1 MENEHRT
8 TEVKRTQGPH
18 RPFRMAR
25 ACAIGLLSVSLA
37 CTLDPGEPA
46 GTVVRALEPNPPYDP
61 ARVTVAN
68 EPPFFLADKN
78 ILNPYSDPA
87 YNPKTAGGL
96 LSPLIFTHVTAV
108 HGGLVWKKGAT
119 SPKLMLSFRHS
130 EMRGDDV
137 DDPNVLDQLINWTA
151 ADSISSLPLGVTS
164 PPTFTFTDASG
175 QPATVFGA
183 LNDPR
188 GNFGAAVRQSYA
200 WAMYGGFGPTGH
212 GVSVARRIAP
222 DRVIENAQLW
232 DWGHPDAFKNSGKYD
247 VARLTD
253 EDALLNKA
261 AFTDAGYSKGLV
273 GNLYCYGGTTLA
285 NGNLVGV
292 GGNDMNSN
300 NGLYRVNIYDP
311 ETETWRP
318 RAQGCHRAGW
328 AAAPASDPFF
338 KALFA
343 PLYEA
348 FFNDPTNPAKKD
360 ALYFMEGCNPI
371 EGGARLTVTMEN
383 GFPFKRYLG
392 PTATQPADPSDMKY
406 ARWYPSPLQLP
417 DDTVLIMA
425 GQEKLETVGSH
436 QPVDPTTGRLS
447 LNPVTGYPRDLGTD
461 RVDAAFDDSMI
472 YQTVPELYNPKTDRT
487 TAMESAA
494 RVIMPNYPHL
504 FPVQTGPGKNDWKVV
519 MMPGVLLSSV
529 GGNQSYEGPF
539 GGGTWMLDVRAAMAD
554 PKRDIPGANHVT
566 FVANAF
572 ADHQNYGMAAEIL
585 EIGQDGK
592 TVSHKAMVFG
602 GLAADS
608 RDVVTDI
615 VEMID
620 FAKPQPWKWERQQP
634 LYQPATGTRALPLPD
649 GTVLIGGGT
658 ADGATAEVSASYHFQ
673 LFNPADGTTKKLPVK
688 TTVPR
693 SQHGN
698 LYLLTDATAILMGQD
713 HTQSVP
719 VGDRVAPF
727 GDPDLGVDTAQIL
740 KPAYLF
746 NDDGTEAA
754 RPAIKHAPDEIHYGD
769 DFNIN
774 VELADVRRGRHGES
788 RRIKMVTMF
797 RSGSSTHSYGANMR
811 LVKLAFKGEGRGL
824 RVIAPRLPVQALPGD
839 YTLFVV
845 DERGVPSAAKHVRV
859 VMDNDHH
866 RGNRD
871 HDK

>member
-1 MENEHRT
+1 MS
-8 TEVKRTQGPH
+8 
-18 RPFRMAR
+18 R
-25 ACAIGLLSVSLA
+25 ACAIGLLSACLA
-37 CTLDPGEPA
+37 CAMDDPGESA
-46 GTVVRALEPNPPYDP
+46 VTVSALEPNPPFDP
-61 ARVTVAN
+61 ARVTIAN
-68 EPPFFLADKN
+68 EPPFFLADRN

-130 EMRGDDV
+130 EMRADDV
-137 DDPNVLDQLINWTA
+137 DDPGVLQQLIDWTA

-164 PPTFTFTDASG
+164 PPTFTYTDASG
-175 QPATVFGA
+175 QPVTVFGA

-188 GNFGAAVRQSYA
+188 GNFAGAIRQSYA
-200 WAMYGGFGPTGH
+200 WAMYGGFSPTGH
-212 GVSVARRIAP
+212 GISVARRIAP
-222 DRVIENAQLW
+222 DRTIEGAQLW

-247 VARLTD
+247 IVRLTD
-253 EDALLNKA
+253 EDSLLNKA

-273 GNLYCYGGTTLA
+273 GNLYCYGGVTLA
-285 NGNLVGV
+285 DGKLVGV
-292 GGNDMNSN
+292 GGNDMNSD
-300 NGLYRVNIYDP
+300 NGLYRINIYDP
-311 ETETWRP
+311 ETETWKPRP
-318 RAQGCHRAGW
+318 QGCHRAGW
-328 AAAPASDPFF
+328 AAAPASDPAF

-360 ALYFMEGCNPI
+360 ALYFMEGCKPI
-371 EGGARLTVTMEN
+371 AGGARLTVTMEN
-383 GFPFKRYLG
+383 GFPFKRYEG
-392 PTATQPADPSDMKY
+392 PTVTQPRDPSDMRY

-417 DDTVLIMA
+417 DNTVLIMSGA
-425 GQEKLETVGSH
+425 DKLETVGSH
-436 QPVDPTTGRLS
+436 QPVDPATGKLS
-447 LNPVTGYPRDLGTD
+447 LNPVSGYPRNLGTEH
-461 RVDAAFDDSMI
+461 VDAEFGASEIF
-472 YQTVPELYNPKTDRT
+472 QTVPELYDPKTDRT

-494 RVIMPNYPHL
+494 RVITPNYPHL
-504 FPVQTGPGKNDWKVV
+504 WPVQTGPGKNDWKVV

-529 GGNQSYEGPF
+529 GGNQSYTGPYH
-539 GGGTWMLDVRAAMAD
+539 GGTWMLDVRAAMAD
-554 PKRDIPGANHVT
+554 PKRDIPGASHVT
-566 FVANAF
+566 FVAAAH
-572 ADHQNYGMAAEIL
+572 ADHQRYGMAAEIL
-585 EIGQDGK
+585 EIGHDGK
-592 TVSHKAMVFG
+592 TVSHKAMIFG
-602 GLAADS
+602 GRS
-608 RDVVTDI
+608 PESQDVPTAI

-620 FAKPQPWKWERQQP
+620 FAKPQPWKWELQQP
-634 LYQPATGTRALPLPD
+634 LYQPVSATKAVPLPD
-649 GTVLIGGGT
+649 GTVLIGGGGDAE
-658 ADGATAEVSASYHFQ
+658 ADTLEGQSSLHFQ

-693 SQHGN
+693 GTHGN
-698 LYLLTDATAILMGQD
+698 LYLMMDATAMLTGSN
-713 HTQSVP
+713 HTDTVP
-719 VGDRVAPF
+719 PGDRVAPF

-774 VELADVRRGRHGES
+774 VDLANVRRGRHGENN
-788 RRIKMVTMF
+788 RIKMVTMF
-797 RSGSSTHSYGANMR
+797 RTGSSTHSYGANMR
-811 LVKLAFKGEGRGL
+811 LVKLAFKGEGHGL

-859 VMDNDHH
+859 VMDRDDH
-866 RGNRD
+866 RGKRHH